1 MPFESTERVDRS
13 HIDSPSSEREPL
25 RDVCAG
31 CAELAKRVERL
42 ERQLAARTEDVAAPT
57 LSATG
62 CYWICIGVHAFVT
75 FGLFSNQIGV
85 QFGMLAMAG
94 AVGTLAVCHVLSTRP
109 IHTKLLRSLLSVT
122 IVGTSAIIAMALAD
136 LGDAGDLL
144 RASCV
149 YVPFFVGSAWFV
161 AKIAVWTR
169 GWRVV
174 PPRGASELPKL
185 RIWHLLLCTF
195 VASVYLALV
204 RWLITDTEDLLSPE
218 MAGVVLY
225 VTLPAAACTAF
236 ACALAKA
243 ILLQNNS
250 RVFLKATGLV
260 LSALMVSVGG
270 WTLVFVLSGGV
281 DNILE
286 VSLALALYAPLTVI
300 GVFASPCFTFLMLR
314 IANYRFIVPS
324 RPIECRRDSFCSVC

>member
-1 MPFESTERVDRS
+1 MPIESTERVDRG
-13 HIDSPSSEREPL
+13 HIASPSPEREPL
-25 RDVCAG
+25 RDVCPG
-31 CAELAKRVERL
+31 CADLAIRVERL
-42 ERQLAARTEDVAAPT
+42 ERQLAARTEDVAGSP
-57 LSATG
+57 LGATG

-75 FGLFSNQIGV
+75 FGLFSNEIGL

-109 IHTKLLRSLLSVT
+109 MHTKLLRSLLSIT

-136 LGDAGDLL
+136 MGDAGDLL
-144 RASCV
+144 RAICV

-174 PPRGASELPKL
+174 PPGGASEFPKL

-195 VASVYLALV
+195 VVAVYLALV
-204 RWLITDTEDLLSPE
+204 RLLVTDTEELLSAE
-218 MAGVVLY
+218 MVGVVLY
-225 VTLPAAACTAF
+225 VTLPAAVCTVF
-236 ACALAKA
+236 ACALAKV
-243 ILLQNNS
+243 ILLQNNP

-260 LSALMVSVGG
+260 LIALMVTVGG
-270 WTLVFVLSGGV
+270 WILVFVLSGEV

-300 GVFASPCFTFLMLR
+300 GVFASPCFTFLMLW

-324 RPIECRRDSFCSVC
+324 RPIE